1 LPPTPVCQFDYIDS
15 NASLEALIASLRG
28 ADRVAIDTEADS
40 LHHYFEKVCLLQL
53 TFLDRTY
60 IVDPLADIQLEP
72 LLKTLAEK
80 KLVFHGAEYD
90 LRMLMADYRFR
101 PQGEVFDTMLAA
113 QLVVGESR
121 SLVALAGEYLGVELT
136 KQGQRSDWSRRPLS
150 ESQLTY
156 ACNDTRYLEAI
167 ADKLKSELSRL
178 GRLEWHRE
186 SCRRMV
192 KTTGQEKPAVD
203 PERVWRIKGL
213 SELDRRQ
220 LAFVREIWLWRENEA
235 QQADLPPFKVAG
247 NQLIIELAQWASIR
261 SDKSGPGEK
270 RNPPIGWAT
279 GPKLPR
285 NCVGERLSKLKD
297 AIQKARAMREPNWP
311 PLRIGN
317 NYTPVEYPPELE
329 LLRAECDRLAMQLKV
344 ASSLVASRRQLEA
357 ISLARPSTRDELQQ
371 AGHLMD
377 WQAELLAPVVLNLF
391 NQA

>member
-15 NASLEALIASLRG
+15 NASLDALIASLRG
-28 ADRVAIDTEADS
+28 ADRVALDTEADS

-53 TFLDRTY
+53 TFLGRTC
-60 IVDPLADIQLEP
+60 IVDPLAGVSIEPMLEA
-72 LLKTLAEK
+72 LADK

-113 QLVVGESR
+113 QLVVGDAR

-150 ESQLTY
+150 DSQLTY
-156 ACNDTRYLEAI
+156 ACNDTRYLEVI
-167 ADKLKSELSRL
+167 ADNLESELRRL

-235 QQADLPPFKVAG
+235 QQADLPPFKVVG
-247 NQLIIELAQWASIR
+247 NQLIIELAQWASGTRIHALA
-261 SDKSGPGEK
+261 G
-270 RNPPIGWAT
+270 

-285 NCVGERLSKLKD
+285 NCVGERLSKLEE
-297 AIQKARAMREPNWP
+297 AIQKARQMREADWP

-329 LLRAECDRLAMQLKV
+329 LLRSECDRLAAQLKV

-357 ISLARPSTRDELQQ
+357 ISLARPTTRIELQK
-371 AGHLMD
+371 AGQLMD
-377 WQAELLAPVVLNLF
+377 WQAELLAPVVMRLF
-391 NQA
+391 QK